1 MRPST
6 VPYDIYCTVHV
17 SLNINFSVSHAGV
30 GGRPNPAVRQPLR
43 GAAVCKAALVPSEA
57 DRIGVA
63 DADVELIDAFVVA
76 SRALVGI
83 VARSLA
89 GAGQDVTLSQYRA
102 LVILSTEGPQRIIDL
117 ATHLGVTAST
127 ASRMIDRLVRKR
139 LVRRR
144 QARDDRRSLRID
156 LTASGRDVVDETS
169 RRRRIEIERIMQ
181 EMPAGSRRP
190 LTEAVVAFAVA
201 AGESPAVSPLPV
213 TER

>member
-1 MRPST
+1 MPS
-6 VPYDIYCTVHV
+6 
-17 SLNINFSVSHAGV
+17 
-30 GGRPNPAVRQPLR
+30 GGDSEGTAD
-43 GAAVCKAALVPSEA
+43 GDTELV
-57 DRIGVA
+57 
-63 DADVELIDAFVVA
+63 DAFVAA

-89 GAGQDVTLSQYRA
+89 GAGQDVTLPQYRA

-144 QARDDRRSLRID
+144 QAKDDRRSLRID
-156 LTASGRDVVDETS
+156 LTAAGREVVDETS
-169 RRRRIEIERIMQ
+169 RRRRVEIERIMQ

-201 AGESPAVSPLPV
+201 AGESSGLPLTRSSPQ
-213 TER
+213 

>member
-1 MRPST
+1 MAARPDS
-6 VPYDIYCTVHV
+6 
-17 SLNINFSVSHAGV
+17 A
-30 GGRPNPAVRQPLR
+30 AR
-43 GAAVCKAALVPSEA
+43 GADVCKAALVPSEA

-63 DADVELIDAFVVA
+63 DADAELIDAFVVA

-89 GAGQDVTLSQYRA
+89 GAGQDVTLPQYRA

-127 ASRMIDRLVRKR
+127 ASRMIDRLVRKH

-144 QARDDRRSLRID
+144 QAKEDRRSLRID
-156 LTASGRDVVDETS
+156 LTESGRDVVDETS
-169 RRRRIEIERIMQ
+169 RRRRIEIERIMK

-190 LTEAVVAFAVA
+190 LTKAVVAFAVA

-213 TER
+213 TEG

>member
-1 MRPST
+1 MRGGDRRNSAALLPT
-6 VPYDIYCTVHV
+6 RCV
-17 SLNINFSVSHAGV
+17 GV
-30 GGRPNPAVRQPLR
+30 CN
-43 GAAVCKAALVPSEA
+43 AALVPSEV
-57 DRIGVA
+57 DPIGVVDA
-63 DADVELIDAFVVA
+63 DAELIDAFVVA

-89 GAGQDVTLSQYRA
+89 GAGQDVTLPQYRA
-102 LVILSTEGPQRIIDL
+102 LVILSTEGPQRITDL
-117 ATHLGVTAST
+117 ASHLGVTAST

-156 LTASGRDVVDETS
+156 LTESGREVVDETS
-169 RRRRIEIERIMQ
+169 RRRRVEIERIMR

-201 AGESPAVSPLPV
+201 AGESPGLDPLPRL
-213 TER
+213 ER

>member
-1 MRPST
+1 MR
-6 VPYDIYCTVHV
+6 C
-17 SLNINFSVSHAGV
+17 
-30 GGRPNPAVRQPLR
+30 RPAPE
-43 GAAVCKAALVPSEA
+43 GSGVCKAALVPSETDHA
-57 DRIGVA
+57 GVA
-63 DADVELIDAFVVA
+63 DADAELIDAFVVA

-89 GAGQDVTLSQYRA
+89 GAGQDVTLPQYRA

-144 QARDDRRSLRID
+144 RAKEDRRSLRID
-156 LTASGRDVVDETS
+156 LTESGRDVVDETS
-169 RRRRIEIERIMQ
+169 RRRRIEIERIMK

-190 LTEAVVAFAVA
+190 LTEAVGAFAVA

-213 TER
+213 TDR

>member
-1 MRPST
+1 M
-6 VPYDIYCTVHV
+6 C
-17 SLNINFSVSHAGV
+17 N
-30 GGRPNPAVRQPLR
+30 
-43 GAAVCKAALVPSEA
+43 AALVPSEV
-57 DRIGVA
+57 DPIGVVDA
-63 DADVELIDAFVVA
+63 DAELIDAFVVA

-89 GAGQDVTLSQYRA
+89 GAGQNVTLPQYRA

-117 ATHLGVTAST
+117 ASHLGVTAST

-156 LTASGRDVVDETS
+156 LTESGREVVDETS
-169 RRRRIEIERIMQ
+169 KRRRIEIERILK

-201 AGESPAVSPLPV
+201 AGESPGVASLPSA
-213 TER
+213 EP